1 MTQKIP
7 KLIENSQEKNS
18 ASLLQKSRGKGGRNR
33 MKKEEGG
40 RDE

>member
-18 ASLLQKSRGKGGRNR
+18 ASLLQKSRGKGGLKQNEKRGDG
-33 MKKEEGG
+33 KG
-40 RDE
+40 